1 MNRSFRSL
9 APSIVLGC
17 GVMLFLVGS
26 AAAFGAHTTANYRMI
41 FLRFVPFSDDDGSN
55 AANVTI
61 M

>member
-1 MNRSFRSL
+1 
-9 APSIVLGC
+9 
-17 GVMLFLVGS
+17 MLFLVGS